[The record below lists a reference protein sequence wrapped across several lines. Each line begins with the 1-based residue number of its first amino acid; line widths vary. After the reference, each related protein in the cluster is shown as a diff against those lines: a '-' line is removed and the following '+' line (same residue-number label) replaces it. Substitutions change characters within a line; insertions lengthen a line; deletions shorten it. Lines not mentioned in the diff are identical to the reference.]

1 MATKTAKTTYI
12 DVATEPFGSNE
23 LKGQM
28 RGSVMVAEQRS
39 GLTPLKVLFTHSG
52 SKLFLSPGDMVY
64 VRGDDC
70 KLTGWPKEILTD
82 EDGVKFILVP
92 EGRIV
97 MTAEAYETEEEPQP
111 AAPVMR
117 TPTGS
122 ERMVLD
128 SMMER
133 YRSEAID
140 ASTDKADLSAT
151 ESEGE

>member
-1 MATKTAKTTYI
+1 MATKTAKVTYI

-39 GLTPLKVLFTHSG
+39 GLTPLKVVFNHSG
-52 SKLFLSPGDMVY
+52 SKLYLMPGDVVY

-82 EDGVKFILVP
+82 EDGTKFILVP
-92 EGRIV
+92 EGRIL
-97 MTAEAYETEEEPQP
+97 MTANTYEAEEEPQP

-140 ASTDKADLSAT
+140 ASTDLSAT
-151 ESEGE
+151 HKSESKGE